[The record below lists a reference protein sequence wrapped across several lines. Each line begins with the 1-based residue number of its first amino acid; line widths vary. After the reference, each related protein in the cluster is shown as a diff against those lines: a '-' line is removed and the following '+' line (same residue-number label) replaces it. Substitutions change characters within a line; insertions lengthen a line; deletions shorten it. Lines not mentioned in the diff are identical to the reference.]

1 MSAYTGGEVVYY
13 GYNPGALKCLGFCP
27 PVVLVAAH
35 PDDEVLGAGGLLA
48 SLGGCTVIHITDGA
62 PRRMKPGALG
72 FGTPGE
78 YAAARR
84 KELLDALAFIP
95 SMPRDLIDLGVHDLE
110 ASLNLE
116 GITKRLLEIFRTI
129 RPGTVLTHP
138 YEGGHPDHDSAAFA
152 VRTALDLM
160 EKEDAPRARHIEF
173 TSYHAFGGKMVTSRF
188 LPSASIETK
197 FILSNEERARKDRM
211 IRAFESQARALKVFS
226 AEFETFRE
234 APEYDF
240 NAPPHPG
247 RLFYEGFDWGVTGGL
262 WRKRA
267 AKAME
272 AIAPVS
278 VRPKRIE
285 VPGQKARPVQ
295 DLLEYFRFTLG
306 RLF

>member
-1 MSAYTGGEVVYY
+1 MSVYTGGEVVYY
-13 GYNPGALKCLGFCP
+13 GYSPGALKRLGLQA

-48 SLGGCTVIHITDGA
+48 SLDGFVIIHITDGA

-72 FGTPGE
+72 YATPGE
-78 YAAARR
+78 YAEARR
-84 KELLDALAFIP
+84 KELLNALACMP
-95 SMPRDLIDLGVHDLE
+95 STPGDLMELGVRDLE
-110 ASLNLE
+110 ASSDLE

-152 VRTALDLM
+152 VRTALNLM
-160 EKEDAPRARHIEF
+160 EREGAPRPRHIEF
-173 TSYHAFGGKMVTSRF
+173 TSYHALGGKMAVSRF
-188 LPSASIETK
+188 LPSSSVETK
-197 FILSNEERARKDRM
+197 FLLSNEERTRKDRM
-211 IRAFESQARALKVFS
+211 IRAFESQGGALKVFTT
-226 AEFETFRE
+226 EFETFRE

-240 NAPPHPG
+240 KAPPHPG

-272 AIAPVS
+272 AVAHVS
-278 VRPKRIE
+278 ERPKRVE
-285 VPGQKARPVQ
+285 DPGQKARPVQ
-295 DLLEYFRFTLG
+295 DLIEYFRFTFG

>member
-1 MSAYTGGEVVYY
+1 MSVYTGGEVVYY
-13 GYNPGALKCLGFCP
+13 GYSPEALKRLGLRE

-48 SLGGCTVIHITDGA
+48 SLDGFIVVHLTDGA
-62 PRRMKPGALG
+62 PRRMKRGALG

-84 KELLDALAFIP
+84 KELLNALAC
-95 SMPRDLIDLGVHDLE
+95 MPGKPEELMELGVHDLE
-110 ASLNLE
+110 ASQNLE
-116 GITKRLLEIFRTI
+116 EITGRLLKIFRTV
-129 RPGTVLTHP
+129 RPGTVITHP

-160 EKEDAPRARHIEF
+160 DKDSAPKARQIEF
-173 TSYHAFGGKMVTSRF
+173 TSYHALGGKMITSRF
-188 LPSASIETK
+188 LPAASIETK
-197 FILSNEERARKDRM
+197 FILSNGERERKERM
-211 IRAFESQARALKVFS
+211 IRAFESQGDALKVFTT
-226 AEFETFRE
+226 EFETFRE

-247 RLFYEGFDWGVTGGL
+247 RLFYESFDWGVTGPL

-267 AKAME
+267 SKAMK
-272 AIAPVS
+272 ALAPVTGT
-278 VRPKRIE
+278 PKRIE
-285 VPGQKARPVQ
+285 TPGPMARPVQ
-295 DLLEYFRFTLG
+295 DILEYFRFALG